1 LGRSGDAR
9 EKIFTLTKDKKQLK
23 YTSSL
28 FSWKFGAE
36 TEIKFDNV
44 VRIQKGQKTYPFE
57 RLKKQFETL
66 DSSSLSIIYNS
77 DGKEMS
83 LDLIARTGDFDHI
96 YKALKALLKEASEEK
111 NSKSADELYV
121 KKMFEK
127 ADADQ
132 SGTLSKKEVIDLIM
146 SMNIN
151 MKQDVIKSFYEKV
164 DDDNNGV
171 LSLEEFHVLM
181 DLLRTRP
188 ELEYVWSTII
198 ENNYIHTKDFQPF
211 DLLKAEDDSREA
223 KQRTISLETFIQFYN
238 HTQAPD
244 TITAEKA
251 VTMFTAV
258 LTRPYTASEPITYY
272 TWSQFMLST
281 YNDAFNPDKGV
292 VYEDMTKSLS
302 LYYMASS
309 HNTYLEGD
317 QLTSKSSVNR
327 YIDDLLQGCRCVELD
342 CWDGDKEPI
351 IYHGHTLTSKI
362 TFRSVC
368 DAINEVGFKKSPYP
382 IVLSIENHCSLPQ
395 QEMLANIMKET
406 FKESLLLPMV
416 SAFNSLPS
424 PDALK
429 HKILVKGKR
438 SHDDDA
444 GADEEEEEEEEEISE
459 STKRDNASKKQSSKS
474 EGKKKEKH
482 DIHPALSEITFLST
496 GKVKQ
501 FNATTN
507 ALPAD
512 QMCSYSEITTNK
524 YTKKPEVT
532 MGWINHNKKHLSR
545 IYPKGILLL
554 YHLQLLFSNSFFC
567 RYSRRFFQLQSNS
580 SMVGR

>member
-1 LGRSGDAR
+1 MKLGRRGDAK
-9 EKIFTLTKDKKQLK
+9 EKMFIVTKDKKMLK

-28 FSWKFGAE
+28 FSWKFGNE
-36 TEIKFDNV
+36 VQLKFDEI

-57 RLKKQFETL
+57 RLKKQFEML
-66 DSSSLSIIYNS
+66 SQLSLSIIYNC
-77 DGKEMS
+77 DGKETS
-83 LDLIARTGDFDHI
+83 LDLIARSGDFDYI
-96 YKALKALLKEASEEK
+96 YKALKALWKESTDEK

-127 ADADQ
+127 ADADR

-181 DLLRTRP
+181 NLLRTRP

-198 ENNYIHTKDFQPF
+198 EKSNMNTKELQPF
-211 DLLKAEDDSREA
+211 DLLKSEDESNEL
-223 KQRTISLETFIQFYN
+223 KQQTITFETFVQFYN

-244 TITAEKA
+244 FITDEKA
-251 VTMFTAV
+251 ITILSSV
-258 LTRPYTASEPITYY
+258 LNRSYTASEPITYY
-272 TWSQFMLST
+272 TWSQFMLSKF
-281 YNDAFNPDKGV
+281 NDAFDLDKDT
-292 VYEDMTKSLS
+292 VYQDMTKSLS
-302 LYYMASS
+302 HYYMASS

-317 QLTSKSSVNR
+317 QLASKSSVNR

-362 TFRSVC
+362 MFKDVC
-368 DAINEVGFKKSPYP
+368 TAIREVGFKKSPYP

-395 QEMLANIMKET
+395 QEMLATIMKDT
-406 FKESLLLPMV
+406 FKESLQLPMA
-416 SAFNSLPS
+416 SAFNTLPS
-424 PDALK
+424 PEALK
-429 HKILVKGKR
+429 NKILIKGKR
-438 SHDDDA
+438 SQDEDA
-444 GADEEEEEEEEEISE
+444 GAEDEDEEEDEDGNEGS
-459 STKRDNASKKQSSKS
+459 KRDAKKKNES
-474 EGKKKEKH
+474 KKKEKH

-507 ALPAD
+507 MLPAD

-532 MGWINHNKKHLSR
+532 NGWINHNKKHLSR
-545 IYPKGILLL
+545 IYPKGKLSL
-554 YHLQLLFSNSFFC
+554 
-567 RYSRRFFQLQSNS
+567 
-580 SMVGR
+580 